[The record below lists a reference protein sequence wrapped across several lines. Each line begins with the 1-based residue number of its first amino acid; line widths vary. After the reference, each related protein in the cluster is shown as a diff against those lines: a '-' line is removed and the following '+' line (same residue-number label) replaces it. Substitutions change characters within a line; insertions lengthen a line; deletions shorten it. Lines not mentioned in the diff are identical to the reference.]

1 MRRARAGAP
10 PRPSGRRVVHARSL
24 PRLEHSQLT
33 AARPLPLSL
42 PSLPTPLGAHLQ
54 ALARVRCA
62 RSSTLPARRG
72 TGALHL
78 PSLTLRVRA
87 HPDPLAPTRALPPAD
102 YLCDVSDSLEV
113 EVQRLCEEQLKKVRG
128 RVSRGG
134 AASAAK
140 AAGPTDTALRAEV
153 ASGADSILDT
163 MVQAY
168 ELVGDQFE
176 VYARRNVF
184 AWPEGLE
191 YPVRVRARRAQLLLC
206 NPPPHPTP
214 PALPLHGSAHW
225 RRAHLLWQ
233 ALRGVL

>member
-1 MRRARAGAP
+1 MRAHQHTASAQGHWRSP
-10 PRPSGRRVVHARSL
+10 PPI
-24 PRLEHSQLT
+24 
-33 AARPLPLSL
+33 
-42 PSLPTPLGAHLQ
+42 AH
-54 ALARVRCA
+54 
-62 RSSTLPARRG
+62 P
-72 TGALHL
+72 
-78 PSLTLRVRA
+78 RVRA

-206 NPPPHPTP
+206 NPPPHPPTP